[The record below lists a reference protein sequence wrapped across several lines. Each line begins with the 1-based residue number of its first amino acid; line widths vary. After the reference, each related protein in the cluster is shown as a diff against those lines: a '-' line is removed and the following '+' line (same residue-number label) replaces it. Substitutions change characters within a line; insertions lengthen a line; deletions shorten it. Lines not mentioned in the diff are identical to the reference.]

1 MRVHLCYPA
10 LGLALIAGAP
20 SANAQTVITREI
32 ADQPVETIIQQLAP
46 AVVAQQPLVTVPAA
60 TVAQPAPTV
69 QITETIRTVRTAPS
83 RRARRDIVTT
93 RTITRR
99 VVPAPTVVA
108 RTVTTAPQPLYDVV
122 APAPIA
128 TAPQPLYDQ
137 VVAAPAS
144 VVAAPVVAAGSVV
157 ATAPVIYRYV
167 YQPDRILVVDPTT
180 GIAVQAI
187 PR

>member
-32 ADQPVETIIQQLAP
+32 ADQPVETIIQQ
-46 AVVAQQPLVTVPAA
+46 
-60 TVAQPAPTV
+60 PAPTV

-93 RTITRR
+93 RTITRH

-144 VVAAPVVAAGSVV
+144 VVATPVVAAGSVV